1 MQKNTGYYIISPNY
15 ALRGWA
21 FLPYALQ
28 SLQTTKTFFFRK
40 PEFELLKK
48 CDGNTHISL
57 EELSEEEKD
66 LLAR

>member
-1 MQKNTGYYIISPNY
+1 MGFSAVCAAVTADNKDV
-15 ALRGWA
+15 
-21 FLPYALQ
+21 
-28 SLQTTKTFFFRK
+28 FFRK